1 MELFWK
7 ASAAVLLTVVLVLAL
22 QKREI
27 SLLLVLAVCCMTAAA
42 AMSYLEPV
50 VDLLRELEDMM
61 QMDQGMLSTLM
72 KAAGIGLVAEIGSLI
87 CSDGGSGS
95 LGKTLQLLGAAG
107 ILFLSV
113 PLFQSL
119 LNLIREILGQI

>member
-119 LNLIREILGQI
+119 LNLIREILGQV

>member
-42 AMSYLEPV
+42 AISYLEPV

-119 LNLIREILGQI
+119 LNLIREILGQV

>member
-61 QMDQGMLSTLM
+61 QMDQGMMSTLM

-119 LNLIREILGQI
+119 LNLIREILGQV

>member
-95 LGKTLQLLGAAG
+95 LGKTLQILGAAG

-119 LNLIREILGQI
+119 LNLIREILGHV

>member
-61 QMDQGMLSTLM
+61 QIDQGMLSTLM

-119 LNLIREILGQI
+119 LNLIREILGQV